1 MFLGYFDES
10 ADQTEKKIFVVGG
23 FLGHYEQWS
32 ALERRWKELLEKY
45 EIYYYHAVEAQHAR
59 KQFAKPP
66 AIPVCPL
73 PRGTGQPRP
82 HEKIFMTITPNAHAM
97 VRRAENGTGALRA
110 GGRRCILAVVPKG
123 PATIP
128 GNSSME
134 KKTMKKL
141 LWFVLLL
148 ALLTPG
154 LAMAQ
159 SAFDGTW
166 KVDIKTA
173 QFPTKPDVYLLQDGM
188 YHCKTCVPA
197 IGIKADGQD
206 QKVTGH
212 PYFDT
217 MSIKLVDDRTIEET
231 DKKNG
236 KVVATSKTWAS
247 ADGNKLMFEFT
258 DSSDSNADPVTGK
271 GEETRVAKGPTGSHA
286 ISGSWRAS
294 KMESVSDNGLVF
306 TYKVAGDSLTMTNL
320 TGQSYTAKLD
330 GTEAPYKGDPG
341 TTTVSVK
348 KLDTNKM
355 EETDKREGKVIS
367 IARMTLSADG
377 KSMTIAVDDKLH
389 GTTMQFTA
397 LKQ

>member
-1 MFLGYFDES
+1 
-10 ADQTEKKIFVVGG
+10 
-23 FLGHYEQWS
+23 
-32 ALERRWKELLEKY
+32 
-45 EIYYYHAVEAQHAR
+45 
-59 KQFAKPP
+59 
-66 AIPVCPL
+66 
-73 PRGTGQPRP
+73 
-82 HEKIFMTITPNAHAM
+82 M
-97 VRRAENGTGALRA
+97 VRRAENRTAGVA
-110 GGRRCILAVVPKG
+110 GGKAAVYIGGHSKG
-123 PATIP
+123 PRNNP
-128 GNSSME
+128 RQFLDGE
-134 KKTMKKL
+134 ETMKKL

-188 YHCKTCVPA
+188 YHCKTCA
-197 IGIKADGQD
+197 RA
-206 QKVTGH
+206 
-212 PYFDT
+212 
-217 MSIKLVDDRTIEET
+217 IEET

-258 DSSDSNADPVTGK
+258 DSSDTNADPVTGK
-271 GEETRVAKGPTGSHA
+271 GEETRVAKGPAGSHA

-306 TYKVAGDSLTMTNL
+306 TYRVAGDSLTMTNL

-341 TTTVSVK
+341 TTGVSVK

-355 EETDKREGKVIS
+355 EETDKRDGKVIS